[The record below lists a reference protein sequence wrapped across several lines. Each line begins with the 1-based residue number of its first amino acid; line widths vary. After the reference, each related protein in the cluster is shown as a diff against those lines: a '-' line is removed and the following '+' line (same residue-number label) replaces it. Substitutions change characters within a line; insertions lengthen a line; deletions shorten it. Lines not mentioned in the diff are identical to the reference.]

1 MANRAKALKERGA
14 ATQELCSIDTT
25 SVAAVSLRKAITAKV
40 MVWGCVLASSIHHES
55 GKILATPLL
64 GWPEAYV

>member
-1 MANRAKALKERGA
+1 MAKRAKALKERGA

-25 SVAAVSLRKAITAKV
+25 SVAGVSFRKAITAKFNK
-40 MVWGCVLASSIHHES
+40 VLASSIHHKS

-64 GWPEAYV
+64 DWPEACV